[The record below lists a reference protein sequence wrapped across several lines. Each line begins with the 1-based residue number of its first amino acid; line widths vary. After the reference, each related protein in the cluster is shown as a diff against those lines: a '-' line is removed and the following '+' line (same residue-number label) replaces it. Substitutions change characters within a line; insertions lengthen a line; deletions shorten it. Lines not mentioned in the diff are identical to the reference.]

1 MKYNNLYHKIAGLA
15 LATLAVA
22 ACSDDWNEH
31 YDAQQQTGVNSTLW
45 QTISGNE
52 NLSHFAEVIQTCGYD
67 KNLNSNQI
75 FTVFA
80 PTNEYFT
87 EAEKTALIT
96 QYNEKKAANTKDED
110 NPTIKQFVQNH
121 IALYNYSAA
130 NGREDTLTM
139 MNGKYLTLN
148 TQAAGGQK
156 ILSGNQLHNN
166 GILYIIEGVA
176 PYDHNVF
183 ERLGVIEGLD
193 SIAEFLYSYNK
204 YEFIPELSVPG
215 GIENGQT
222 VYLDSVM
229 QLQNEMFSQL
239 NARINSE
246 DSTYW
251 MLAPN
256 NDEWKRLVE
265 EYTPYFYYHSG
276 IEKRDSLNYTLA
288 RMAILAGSVFSRTTN
303 PDAAIQ
309 DSIRSTHA
317 ISYARRKS
325 VYGSSELAY
334 YEYKNPFDEGRPFYG
349 TEEIAASN
357 GSVWKANTWNIDKKE
372 TFYQTVI
379 VEAEDISSS
388 LKEVDETTTNPN
400 PSVISVPRKNPF
412 YNLISGNSYVEIYP
426 QGSTNTTTTFY
437 IPDVLSNIEY
447 DLYLITAPGTAGV
460 EDTSMVAPINRLPNK
475 LRLTLGWYKED
486 GTEDDERVISEI
498 ETSGIKA
505 DTILVQSGVK
515 FPTCS
520 VGLQTPQVTLS
531 INTRVSNREIT
542 AGSFNRTLRV
552 DCIVLKPHEESESN

>member
-1 MKYNNLYHKIAGLA
+1 MKYNNLYHKMAGLA

-22 ACSDDWNEH
+22 ACSDDCNEQ

-67 KNLNSNQI
+67 KNLNSNQV

-87 EAEKTALIT
+87 EADKTALIK
-96 QYNEKKAANTKDED
+96 QYNEEKAANTKDED
-110 NPTIKQFVQNH
+110 NSTIKQFVQNH

-166 GILYIIEGVA
+166 GILYIIEGVT

-183 ERLGVIEGLD
+183 EKLGAIEGLD

-265 EYTPYFYYHSG
+265 EYTPYYTYHKG
-276 IEKRDSLNYTLA
+276 VEKRDSLNYTLA
-288 RMAILAGSVFSRTTN
+288 RMAILEGSIFSRTTN

-317 ISYARRKS
+317 IPYAARKYY
-325 VYGSSELAY
+325 YGSSELAY

-349 TEEIAASN
+349 AEAIAASN
-357 GSVWKANTWNIDKKE
+357 GTVWKANIWNIDKKE

-437 IPDVLSNIEY
+437 IPNVLSNIEY